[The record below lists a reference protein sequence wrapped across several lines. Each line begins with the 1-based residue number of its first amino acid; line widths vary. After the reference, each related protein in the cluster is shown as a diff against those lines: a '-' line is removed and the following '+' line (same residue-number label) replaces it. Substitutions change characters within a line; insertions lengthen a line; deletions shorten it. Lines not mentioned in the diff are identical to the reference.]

1 MLGFLLKLIR
11 YVLVVVLFTIINVIF
26 CVFFIFR
33 YKNPK
38 NNYIYSRILSVLFI
52 KLLGV
57 KVEYRGK
64 SKLKKEGTSVLIAN
78 HQSYFDSVIFGGIFP
93 DKAVV
98 MGKKSLIWLPIFG
111 WIFFLCGNLFINR
124 KNHSKAMDTMKVVD
138 SAIQSGTSLW
148 MFPEGTRSHGR
159 GLNGFKKGA
168 FYAAIQNQVNL
179 QPIVSSTFKNA
190 IDISKW
196 NSGKVLVEV
205 LEPIPTRDTK
215 VEDIDSIVNIAH
227 SVMKNKIA
235 SLDMEIHGVS

>member
-1 MLGFLLKLIR
+1 MLGFLIKVIR
-11 YVLVVVLFTIINVIF
+11 YFLIVFLFTFINIF
-26 CVFFIFR
+26 CLIFFVFR
-33 YKNPK
+33 YKNPN
-38 NNYIYSRILSVLFI
+38 NNYLYSRILSHVFI
-52 KLLGV
+52 KLLRV

-64 SKLKKEGTSVLIAN
+64 NNLKVMNSSVLIAN

-93 DKAVV
+93 YKTVV

-111 WIFFLCGNLFINR
+111 WIFLLGGNLFINR
-124 KNHSKAMDTMKVVD
+124 KNHAKAMDTMKVVD
-138 SAIQSGTSLW
+138 TAIQQGRSLW

-168 FYAAIQNQVNL
+168 FYAAIQNRVNI

-205 LEPIPTRDTK
+205 LDPIPTLDVN
-215 VEDIDSIVNIAH
+215 VEDIETIVNNAH
-227 SVMKNKIA
+227 TLMKNKIA
-235 SLDMEIHGVS
+235 SLDKEIQGVL